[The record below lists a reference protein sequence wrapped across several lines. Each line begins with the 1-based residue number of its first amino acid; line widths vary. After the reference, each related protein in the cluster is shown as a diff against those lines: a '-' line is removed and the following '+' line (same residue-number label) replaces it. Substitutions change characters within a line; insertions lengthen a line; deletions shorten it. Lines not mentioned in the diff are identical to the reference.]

1 VPNATVTTSVL
12 GVQRTVNVQLPHTSI
27 EPYPEAASTLTNLNQ
42 GMRAG
47 TITSK
52 EAAAQL
58 VALLKMREVQNGKVP
73 QGPKAPPGFAAPI
86 TPPPGF
92 GGSGGFGSAISV
104 AGGSGGQQQ
113 GASSQFFSPN
123 DQPVT
128 VTPPALGRY
137 QPIGTRTSAV
147 GAGGLGGLQDT
158 HGVSDGLGNGS
169 SLQGNGTTNGG
180 ASYSMWGGL
189 PGLGGG
195 LGGASTS
202 YNPLIGVLGSS
213 QWSTQAGG
221 ASGMWSWYTLVID
234 VTADD
239 LM

>member
-12 GVQRTVNVQLPHTSI
+12 GVQRTVNVQFPHTAI
-27 EPYPEAASTLTNLNQ
+27 EAYPEAASTLTSLNQ
-42 GMRAG
+42 GMRSG
-47 TITSK
+47 TISSK

-58 VALLKMREVQNGKVP
+58 VALLKQREVQNGKVP

-92 GGSGGFGSAISV
+92 GSSSSSTAFGSAISV
-104 AGGSGGQQQ
+104 ASGGQQQ

-128 VTPPALGRY
+128 VNTPSLGRL
-137 QPIGTRTSAV
+137 QPIGTRTSTV
-147 GAGGLGGLQDT
+147 GTGGFGGLQDSQGT
-158 HGVSDGLGNGS
+158 SDGLGGS
-169 SLQGNGTTNGG
+169 SGLQGNGTTNGG
-180 ASYSMWGGL
+180 SYSMWGGL

-221 ASGMWSWYTLVID
+221 ASGRTLRV
-234 VTADD
+234 
-239 LM
+239 